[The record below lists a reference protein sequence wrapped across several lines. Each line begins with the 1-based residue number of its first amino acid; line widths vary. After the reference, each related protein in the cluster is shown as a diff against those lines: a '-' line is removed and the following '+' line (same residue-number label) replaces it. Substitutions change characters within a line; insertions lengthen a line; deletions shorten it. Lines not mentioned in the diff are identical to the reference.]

1 MDAWVV
7 MTLYHL
13 YLIQL
18 CLIYTTAVMIMYVG
32 PLLTGGLNFT
42 FCGGA
47 TPAITHTSDLLL
59 YHTQEPA
66 KAGSFLKR
74 PYMPKHNV

>member
-1 MDAWVV
+1 MKHRV
-7 MTLYHL
+7 
-13 YLIQL
+13 
-18 CLIYTTAVMIMYVG
+18 
-32 PLLTGGLNFT
+32 NFT

-66 KAGSFLKR
+66 LAGSFLKR